1 MLDVSVPDGEAEGI
15 AQGSSVLLGT
25 TGIISPPKH
34 SVHIDRGFF
43 GQDPSEV
50 MGMGDIISR

>member
-25 TGIISPPKH
+25 TGIVSPPKQC
-34 SVHIDRGFF
+34 SY
-43 GQDPSEV
+43 
-50 MGMGDIISR
+50 